1 MEVEGNGVGGCVVG
15 GDPSLSGGLAM
26 GYDAEETTCSVY
38 LTIWVVVVVMCVGF
52 KGEGVH

>member
-38 LTIWVVVVVMCVGF
+38 LTT
-52 KGEGVH
+52 